1 MEYLLHIGIMLCIY
15 IILVL
20 STNLTV
26 GMANLLTMCQAAFYG
41 IGAYIGTYF
50 LMQFNLP
57 FVVIALIVMLATGLT
72 SLIIS
77 YAAVKLKGDYFILG
91 TLGFQ
96 MVVYTIL
103 YNWVNVTRGPYGIP
117 GIPSIKLLGIWSL
130 TGIYTY
136 FFFSLVLTVA
146 IALLFS
152 YLQRSLCGRMLK
164 ARQTDKPSSQAFNRS
179 IAKVKIGAFFISAAF
194 AGVAGLVYASYVSY
208 IDPSSFTFDES
219 TFIITALFIG
229 GVGSRVW
236 GPIAGAAVVVILPEL
251 LRFVGLPDAVAA
263 NLRQV
268 IYGLVLIVLMFVR
281 PQGLLGDAKLKQE
294 PTSPSVEKPAPAKT
308 SPYTN
313 CSKE

>member
-41 IGAYIGTYF
+41 VGAYIGTYF

-57 FVVIALIVMLATGLT
+57 FVLIALVVMLATGLT

-77 YAAVKLKGDYFILG
+77 YASVKLKGDYFILG

-96 MVVYTIL
+96 MIVYTIL

-117 GIPSIKLLGIWSL
+117 GIPSIKLFGVWSL
-130 TGIYTY
+130 TGIYAY
-136 FFFSLVLTVA
+136 FFLALILAVAVALIFSQ
-146 IALLFS
+146 
-152 YLQRSLCGRMLK
+152 LQRSPYGRMLK
-164 ARQTDKPSSQAFNRS
+164 AIRTDELSAQALGRNTVQLK
-179 IAKVKIGAFFISAAF
+179 AWAFFISAAF

-208 IDPSSFTFDES
+208 IDPTSFTLDES
-219 TFIITALFIG
+219 IFIITALFIG
-229 GVGSRVW
+229 GIGSRVW

-251 LRFVGLPDAVAA
+251 IRFVGIPDAVAA
-263 NLRQV
+263 YLRQV

-281 PQGLLGDAKLKQE
+281 PQGLLGDAKLK
-294 PTSPSVEKPAPAKT
+294 
-308 SPYTN
+308 
-313 CSKE
+313 

>member
-57 FVVIALIVMLATGLT
+57 FIVIALVVMLVTGLT
-72 SLIIS
+72 SIIIS
-77 YAAVKLKGDYFILG
+77 YASVKLKGDYFILA

-96 MVVYTIL
+96 MIVYTVL
-103 YNWVNVTRGPYGIP
+103 YNWIDVTRGPYGIP
-117 GIPSIKLLGIWSL
+117 GIPSIKLFGGWSL
-130 TGIYTY
+130 SGIYAY
-136 FFFSLVLTVA
+136 FFFALAVAVVVVVLVGRMQH
-146 IALLFS
+146 S
-152 YLQRSLCGRMLK
+152 PYGRMLK
-164 ARQTDKPSSQAFNRS
+164 AIRTDELSAQALGCNTVQLK
-179 IAKVKIGAFFISAAF
+179 AWAFFISAAF
-194 AGVAGLVYASYVSY
+194 AGMAGLIYASYVSY
-208 IDPSSFTFDES
+208 IDPTSFTLDES
-219 TFIITALFIG
+219 IFIITALFIG
-229 GVGSRVW
+229 GIGSRVW

-268 IYGLVLIVLMFVR
+268 IYGLVLIVLMYFR
-281 PQGLLGDAKLKQE
+281 PQGLLGDVKLK
-294 PTSPSVEKPAPAKT
+294 
-308 SPYTN
+308 
-313 CSKE
+313 

>member
-41 IGAYIGTYF
+41 VGAYIGTYF

-57 FVVIALIVMLATGLT
+57 FVLIALVVMLATGLT

-77 YAAVKLKGDYFILG
+77 YASVKLKGDYFILG

-96 MVVYTIL
+96 MIVYTIL

-117 GIPSIKLLGIWSL
+117 GIPSIKLFGVWSL
-130 TGIYTY
+130 TGIYAY
-136 FFFSLVLTVA
+136 FFLALILAVAVALIFSQ
-146 IALLFS
+146 
-152 YLQRSLCGRMLK
+152 LQRSPYGRMLK
-164 ARQTDKPSSQAFNRS
+164 AIRTDELSAQALGRNTVQLK
-179 IAKVKIGAFFISAAF
+179 AWAFFISAAF

-208 IDPSSFTFDES
+208 IDPTSFTLDES
-219 TFIITALFIG
+219 IFIITALFIG
-229 GVGSRVW
+229 GIGSRVW

-281 PQGLLGDAKLKQE
+281 PQGLLGDAKLK
-294 PTSPSVEKPAPAKT
+294 
-308 SPYTN
+308 
-313 CSKE
+313 

>member
-41 IGAYIGTYF
+41 VGAYIGTYF
-50 LMQFNLP
+50 LMHFNLP

-77 YAAVKLKGDYFILG
+77 YASVKLKGDYFILG

-96 MVVYTIL
+96 MIVYTIL

-117 GIPSIKLLGIWSL
+117 GIPSIKLFGVWNV
-130 TGIYTY
+130 TGIYAY
-136 FFFSLVLTVA
+136 FFLALILAVAVALIFSQ
-146 IALLFS
+146 
-152 YLQRSLCGRMLK
+152 LQRSPYGRMLK
-164 ARQTDKPSSQAFNRS
+164 AIRTDELSAQALGRNTVQLK
-179 IAKVKIGAFFISAAF
+179 AWAFFISAAF

-208 IDPSSFTFDES
+208 IDPTSFTLDES
-219 TFIITALFIG
+219 IFIITALFIG
-229 GVGSRVW
+229 GIGSRVW

-281 PQGLLGDAKLKQE
+281 PQGLLGDAKLK
-294 PTSPSVEKPAPAKT
+294 
-308 SPYTN
+308 
-313 CSKE
+313 